1 MSLTSK
7 STLSLKKRDVQQQRQ
22 AGTAYRRLVFAHKA
36 NAGET
41 GINFTAL
48 VQPSEM
54 AALGFVNPNAGDILA
69 ANILFYKKNLTIIS
83 SARGVLMQDL
93 SYTVPTSSRIEFQG
107 FTALQDEIFTCI
119 LETGVRDG
127 LTMVD
132 ASPIVATGEL
142 AVGATDFNVG
152 TPFEVNKYDAQQIGA
167 VLVFRNGQ
175 IQFRNPGNGT
185 TGGNYQEVNNGSGLG
200 TVIRFN
206 TAPSAQSD
214 NIVVWGHLMAERPD
228 GSMMAAIESL
238 AGQID
243 QMIPTLAA
251 VAGVPETTFQGAPNN
266 QDLKAFGD
274 TVLSQGAR
282 ITSLEKAPQIS
293 VLTSGS
299 GTYVVPTGT
308 RYLRVRVV
316 GGGGGGGGGGGAG
329 FSNGASGGNTTF
341 GSLSA
346 NGGAGGT
353 QTASNAVGGVAS
365 GGDINING
373 SNGGPRWSVSGFPAM
388 GGMGGANPLG
398 MPGAN
403 GELNGGSGTI
413 GGGFGGGGGG
423 GGASSANPNG
433 GGGGAGGGY
442 CEKWISSP
450 AASYAYAVGAGGTG
464 GTGGAN
470 GASGGNGAGGVVIIE
485 AYA

>member
-7 STLSLKKRDVQQQRQ
+7 STLSLKKRDVQQQKQ

-48 VQPSEM
+48 VQPGEM

-251 VAGVPETTFQGAPNN
+251 VAGVPTTTFQGAPNN

-274 TVLSQGAR
+274 RVLSLEQTTDARLDALEETNSLTNATAYPTNAAAAGAWFDMA
-282 ITSLEKAPQIS
+282 SLTLTPGEWDIFTVAVMDSSSAVNGTAYMGLSTTPGNVTAG
-293 VLTSGS
+293 VL
-299 GTYVVPTGT
+299 GTDI
-308 RYLRVRVV
+308 V
-316 GGGGGGGGGGGAG
+316 GNSWSGGAG
-329 FSNGASGGNTTF
+329 NNVHLSWHRLGVAVAS
-341 GSLSA
+341 
-346 NGGAGGT
+346 GT
-353 QTASNAVGGVAS
+353 QTWYAKGM
-365 GGDINING
+365 INV
-373 SNGGPRWSVSGFPAM
+373 SNGRYGCR
-388 GGMGGANPLG
+388 
-398 MPGAN
+398 
-403 GELNGGSGTI
+403 I
-413 GGGFGGGGGG
+413 
-423 GGASSANPNG
+423 SARRVKKG
-433 GGGGAGGGY
+433 
-442 CEKWISSP
+442 
-450 AASYAYAVGAGGTG
+450 
-464 GTGGAN
+464 
-470 GASGGNGAGGVVIIE
+470 
-485 AYA
+485 